1 MKKPILNI
9 VTALSIILGL
19 SIAGFAGLTTRV
31 TADIPFDFS
40 VGNKKF
46 SPGKYTIA
54 RGTSTQTLVI
64 RDSENKESAVFLVQN
79 ASSRKDAKA
88 MFVFNRYGDQ
98 YFLSQVWDGGAG
110 DSGSVLAKSKAE
122 RKAAKNVRNTIT
134 KNSGDPQSVTILAQA
149 GN

>member
-1 MKKPILNI
+1 MKKPILI

-46 SPGKYTIA
+46 SSGKYTVG
-54 RGTSTQTLVI
+54 RGTSAQTLVI

-79 ASSRKDAKA
+79 ASPRRDAKA

-110 DSGSVLAKSKAE
+110 DSGSVLGKSKAE
-122 RKAAKNVRNTIT
+122 RTAAKTARDTIT
-134 KNSGDPQSVTILAQA
+134 KNSGESQTVTILAQA

>member
-1 MKKPILNI
+1 MKKPILKI
-9 VTALSIILGL
+9 VTALSIILDL

-46 SPGKYTIA
+46 SSGKYTIS
-54 RGTSTQTLVI
+54 RGTSAQTLVI
-64 RDSENKESAVFLVQN
+64 RDSENKDSAVFLVQN
-79 ASSRKDAKA
+79 ASPKKDAKA

-98 YFLSQVWDGGAG
+98 YFLSQVWDGSE
-110 DSGSVLAKSKAE
+110 SGSVLAKSKTA
-122 RKAAKNVRNTIT
+122 RKAAKSTRDTIT
-134 KNSGDPQSVTILAQA
+134 KNSTQPETVTITAQA